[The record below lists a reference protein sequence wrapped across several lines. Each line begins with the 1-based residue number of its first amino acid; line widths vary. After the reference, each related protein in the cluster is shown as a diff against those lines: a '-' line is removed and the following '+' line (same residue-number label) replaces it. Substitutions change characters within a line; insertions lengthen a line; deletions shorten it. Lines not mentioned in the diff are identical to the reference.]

1 MPVLHYTLSWGK
13 DERPDRAEMNRAAEE
28 TLKALGLERHQALIV
43 AHRDKDHPHLHMIAN
58 RVNPETGK
66 AAKLGNDRL
75 KLANW
80 AERGERDRGGIKCP
94 ERVTNREKREAGQ
107 YVKRPEVPAHR
118 PPPARADAEGG
129 TGP

>member
-1 MPVLHYTLSWGK
+1 M
-13 DERPDRAEMNRAAEE
+13 
-28 TLKALGLERHQALIV
+28 

-75 KLANW
+75 KLSRW
-80 AERGERDRGGIKCP
+80 AERWERERGQVRCP
-94 ERVTNREKREAGQ
+94 ERAKNNAERAKGGRFARDR
-107 YVKRPEVPAHR
+107 KSPAHR
-118 PPPARADAEGG
+118 PPPAREDAEGG

>member
-1 MPVLHYTLSWGK
+1 M
-13 DERPDRAEMNRAAEE
+13 
-28 TLKALGLERHQALIV
+28 

-80 AERGERDRGGIKCP
+80 ARALGARSRRHQVSGARDEPREARGGP
-94 ERVTNREKREAGQ
+94 VT
-107 YVKRPEVPAHR
+107 
-118 PPPARADAEGG
+118 
-129 TGP
+129 